1 MENCGIAHCAMIKS
15 RRYAPQHPFSI
26 FNYPFSIHKT
36 TFPLHKMQEKGGFS
50 MVIHVVQPGDSL
62 YRIAQLHSVPRRSSS
77 SRTSCTSRTGLR
89 PGRPLSSAPEKTYIV
104 RRGDTLGSIAAQN
117 GTTVMQLWQNNPQL
131 GGTDRIQPGQML
143 VLSYGN
149 KLGRFAVNGYA
160 YPSIDLRV
168 LRRTLPYLTYLSVF
182 SVGFDN
188 TGRILPFSAELLVRM
203 ARQYQ
208 VKPLL
213 VLTTLGE
220 DGQFSGERAHRLL
233 NTPTARAALIENLAQ
248 VLAMQGFAG
257 VDIDF
262 EYVPPEDADAYAAF
276 VRSVRERLSPAG
288 YTVFA
293 ALAPKTSAA
302 QQGLL
307 YEAHDYAALG
317 SAADRALLM
326 TYEWGYALSAPMA
339 VAPINK
345 VEQVVRF
352 AVSQVPPDKL
362 FMGIPN
368 YGYDWTLPYVRDS
381 RAPASLGS
389 VQAVEQAIQVGA
401 PIRYDATAQSP
412 HYNYWRDRAEHEVW
426 FEDARSVRAKLALA
440 GEYQLAGVSIWNI
453 MRYFPQLWLVLNS
466 LYDIEKLG

>member
-1 MENCGIAHCAMIKS
+1 MLFS
-15 RRYAPQHPFSI
+15 RAIRCTA
-26 FNYPFSIHKT
+26 
-36 TFPLHKMQEKGGFS
+36 
-50 MVIHVVQPGDSL
+50 
-62 YRIAQLHSVPRRSSS
+62 LHSCTVFPCRSSS
-77 SRTSCTSRTGLR
+77 SRTSCASPYRLT
-89 PGRPLSSAPEKTYIV
+89 PGQTIVVPQPEKTYIV

-276 VRSVRERLSPAG
+276 VRLGPR
-288 YTVFA
+288 A
-293 ALAPKTSAA
+293 ALACRI
-302 QQGLL
+302 
-307 YEAHDYAALG
+307 H
-317 SAADRALLM
+317 
-326 TYEWGYALSAPMA
+326 
-339 VAPINK
+339 
-345 VEQVVRF
+345 
-352 AVSQVPPDKL
+352 
-362 FMGIPN
+362 
-368 YGYDWTLPYVRDS
+368 
-381 RAPASLGS
+381 SLRGT
-389 VQAVEQAIQVGA
+389 
-401 PIRYDATAQSP
+401 RT
-412 HYNYWRDRAEHEVW
+412 
-426 FEDARSVRAKLALA
+426 
-440 GEYQLAGVSIWNI
+440 
-453 MRYFPQLWLVLNS
+453 
-466 LYDIEKLG
+466 